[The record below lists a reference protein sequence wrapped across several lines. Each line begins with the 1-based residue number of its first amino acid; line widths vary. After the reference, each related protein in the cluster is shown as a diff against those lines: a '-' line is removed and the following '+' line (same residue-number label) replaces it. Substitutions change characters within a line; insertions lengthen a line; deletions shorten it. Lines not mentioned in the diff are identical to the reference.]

1 MLKPSE
7 RMALIMAGKAPVDP
21 DLAPMVDREC
31 YLVAIQVIRT
41 GDTKEK
47 RASMLARIPQAHRVA
62 VETHIRRLWEKRED
76 IKRNRYF

>member
-1 MLKPSE
+1 MKPSE
-7 RMALIMAGKAPVDP
+7 RMALIMAGKEPVG

-31 YLVAIQVIRT
+31 YLVALQVIRL

-47 RASMLARIPQAHRVA
+47 RASMLARIPQVHRVA
-62 VETHIRRLWEKRED
+62 VETHIKRLWPKREE